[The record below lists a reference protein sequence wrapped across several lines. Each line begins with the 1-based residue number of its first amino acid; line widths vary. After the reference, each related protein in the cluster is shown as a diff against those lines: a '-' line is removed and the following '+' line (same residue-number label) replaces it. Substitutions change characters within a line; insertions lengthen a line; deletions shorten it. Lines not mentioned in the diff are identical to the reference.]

1 MLPET
6 DKDPAEMLKEALE
19 RNERSCYGLLH
30 TNAFKSSNYAV
41 PEPVQE
47 YMQAQ
52 HADGYNKFCIDC
64 KTRETTHVLV
74 NYGIFVCRECSAQ
87 HRALFG
93 QHYVGLKPIFGVHWD
108 DY

>member
-41 PEPVQE
+41 PEQVQL
-47 YMQAQ
+47 YMQ
-52 HADGYNKFCIDC
+52 
-64 KTRETTHVLV
+64 E
-74 NYGIFVCRECSAQ
+74 
-87 HRALFG
+87 
-93 QHYVGLKPIFGVHWD
+93 
-108 DY
+108 